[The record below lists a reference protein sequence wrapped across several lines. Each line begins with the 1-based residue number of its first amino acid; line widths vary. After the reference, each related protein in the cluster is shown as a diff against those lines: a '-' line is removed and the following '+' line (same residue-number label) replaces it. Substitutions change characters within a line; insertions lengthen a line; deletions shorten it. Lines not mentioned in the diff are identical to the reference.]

1 MIRVRLILAGALASW
16 LMSSG
21 QHPAHSEPAA
31 RSEPVAHG
39 EPAMRSDPATQS
51 DPATRSEADA
61 VSAAPAYDVVIRN
74 GRVLDGAGNPW
85 VRADIAITSGRFV
98 KIGRIE
104 GRGVREIDA
113 QGDYVSPGWIDMM
126 DQSGEVLL
134 KNGLAE
140 NKLRE
145 GVTTAIAGE
154 GGTPVPSA
162 QIDEYFNK
170 LERQGISL
178 NFGTYYSSA
187 QARVEVMGDGAGRP
201 TAQQLDGMRAHVDEA
216 MRAGAM
222 GIATALI
229 YPPDSFQST
238 EDLVELARVAAKYGG
253 IYASHMRDES
263 AKLLQA
269 IGESIEIGE
278 KTGIQ
283 VEIFHFKG
291 AYAPGW
297 EKLVPEAGR
306 VIDAARA
313 RGVSIAADMYVY
325 TAGGTG
331 LDITVPNW
339 IWEQGAKHGLEQLKD
354 PKVRVRLKREVAAGS
369 LPGWSNLVEA
379 SGGWDHVVLA
389 NAFNPKYDRYRFK
402 SIDYIAKQ
410 LGQDPADV
418 SWDIVL
424 AAQPKR
430 AMGLFFMMN
439 EADIETAL
447 RWPWMSIGSDA
458 GANEKPG
465 MIDAIGLPHPRA
477 YANFPRVIAEY
488 VKKRHV
494 LTLED
499 AIRKM
504 TSWPATRM
512 RLADRG
518 AIREGLK
525 ADVTI
530 FNEDRLEDVATYAN
544 PTAYPA
550 GIDYVL
556 VNGQLVIDQGHH
568 TGAKPGHVLRGAGY
582 GAQIAGERA
591 K

>member
-1 MIRVRLILAGALASW
+1 MKSPLPALVLGLAS
-16 LMSSG
+16 L
-21 QHPAHSEPAA
+21 
-31 RSEPVAHG
+31 
-39 EPAMRSDPATQS
+39 
-51 DPATRSEADA
+51 
-61 VSAAPAYDVVIRN
+61 VSFQAGSQEPAYDIVIRG

-85 VRADIAITSGRFV
+85 VQADVAIKGGRFA
-98 KIGRIE
+98 KIGKIE
-104 GRGVREIDA
+104 GRGAREIDA

-126 DQSGEVLL
+126 DQSGEILL

-162 QIDEYFNK
+162 QIAEYFEK
-170 LERQGISL
+170 LETQGISL
-178 NFGTYYSSA
+178 NFGTYYGSA
-187 QARVEVMGDGAGRP
+187 QARVESMGDVAGRP
-201 TAQQLDGMRAHVDEA
+201 TARQMDAMKEHVEQA
-216 MRAGAM
+216 MQAGAM

-238 EDLVELARVAAKYGG
+238 DDLVALARVAAHYGG

-263 AKLLQA
+263 ANLLQA

-278 KTGIQ
+278 RTGIQ

-297 EKLVPEAGR
+297 GELVPEAGTL
-306 VIDAARA
+306 IEAARA
-313 RGVSIAADMYVY
+313 RGVNIAADMYVY

-339 IWEQGAKHGLEQLKD
+339 VWEQGAKRGLERLKD
-354 PKVRVRLKREVAAGS
+354 PAVRSRLKKELAAGS
-369 LPGWSNLVEA
+369 MPGWSNLVQA
-379 SGGWDHVVLA
+379 SGGWEHVVLA
-389 NAFNPKYDRYRFK
+389 NSFDAKYDRYRFK
-402 SIDYIAKQ
+402 SIDYIAKK

-418 SWDIVL
+418 AWDIVL
-424 AAQPKR
+424 AAQPNR
-430 AMGLFFMMN
+430 AMGLYFMMS

-458 GANEKPG
+458 GANVGPG
-465 MIDAIGLPHPRA
+465 TIDAIGLPHPRA
-477 YANFPRVIAEY
+477 YANFPRVISEY
-488 VKKRHV
+488 VKRRHV

-512 RLADRG
+512 RLYDRG
-518 AIREGLK
+518 VIREGLQ

-530 FNEDRLEDVATYAN
+530 FNADRLDDVATYDN
-544 PTAYPA
+544 PTAYPL

-556 VNGQLVIDQGHH
+556 VNGQMVIDAGRH
-568 TGAKPGHVLRGAGY
+568 TGAKPGRILRGPGFA
-582 GAQIAGERA
+582 AQPA
-591 K
+591 KLQ

>member
-1 MIRVRLILAGALASW
+1 MMGTRRFRAALWVLACVCAA
-16 LMSSG
+16 G
-21 QHPAHSEPAA
+21 QAA
-31 RSEPVAHG
+31 EVTP
-39 EPAMRSDPATQS
+39 E
-51 DPATRSEADA
+51 
-61 VSAAPAYDVVIRN
+61 YDVVIRN
-74 GRVLDGAGNPW
+74 GRLFDGEGNPY
-85 VRADIAITSGRFV
+85 VRADIAIKDGRFA
-98 KIGRIE
+98 KIGLVT
-104 GRGVREIDA
+104 GRGRREIDA
-113 QGDYVSPGWIDMM
+113 GGDDVSPGWIDMM
-126 DQSGEVLL
+126 DQSGAVLL

-162 QIDEYFNK
+162 QIAAYFAQ
-170 LERQGISL
+170 LESQGISL

-187 QARVEVMGDGAGRP
+187 QARVEVMGDVAGRP
-201 TAQQLDGMRAHVDEA
+201 SPQQIEGMKAHVEEA

-238 EDLVELARVAAKYGG
+238 DDLVALARVAARYGG

-263 AKLLQA
+263 AKLLEA

-297 EKLVPEAGR
+297 GKLVPQAGEL
-306 VIDAARA
+306 IEAARR
-313 RGVSIAADMYVY
+313 RGVAIAADMYVY

-339 IWEQGAKHGLEQLKD
+339 VWEQGEKRGLERLAD
-354 PKVRVRLKREVAAGS
+354 PTVRVRLKREVAAGS
-369 LPGWSNLVEA
+369 APGWSNLIEA
-379 SGGWDHVVLA
+379 SGGWDHVMLA
-389 NAFNPKYDRYRFK
+389 NAFNPKYDAYRFK
-402 SIDYIAKQ
+402 SIDYIARQ
-410 LGQDPADV
+410 LGQEPADV

-424 AAQPKR
+424 GAQPKR
-430 AMGLFFMMN
+430 AMGLFFMMS

-458 GANEKPG
+458 GANEGPG
-465 MIDAIGLPHPRA
+465 TIDAIGLPHPRA

-504 TSWPATRM
+504 TSLPATRM
-512 RLADRG
+512 RLYDRG
-518 AIREGLK
+518 AIRSGLK

-530 FNEDRLEDVATYAN
+530 FSEDRIADVADYTN
-544 PTAYPA
+544 PTAYPT

-556 VNGQLVIDQGHH
+556 VNGQVVVDQGRH
-568 TGAKPGHVLRGAGY
+568 TGAKPGQVLRG
-582 GAQIAGERA
+582 GATAAPRETPH
-591 K
+591 

>member
-1 MIRVRLILAGALASW
+1 MTARIAAALLGSIMAAAAATAAAAAGV
-16 LMSSG
+16 
-21 QHPAHSEPAA
+21 PAQPA
-31 RSEPVAHG
+31 PL
-39 EPAMRSDPATQS
+39 
-51 DPATRSEADA
+51 
-61 VSAAPAYDVVIRN
+61 YDIVIRN
-74 GRVLDGAGNPW
+74 GRVLDGSGNPW
-85 VRADIAITSGRFV
+85 VNADVAIKDGRFLKV
-98 KIGRIE
+98 GRVE
-104 GRGVREIDA
+104 GRGKREIDA

-145 GVTTAIAGE
+145 GVTSAIAGE
-154 GGTPVPSA
+154 GGTPVAAA
-162 QIDEYFNK
+162 QIGEYFKK
-170 LERQGISL
+170 LETQGISM
-178 NFGTYYSSA
+178 NFGTYYSSG
-187 QARVEVMGDGAGRP
+187 QARVEVMGDVAGHP
-201 TAQQLDGMRAHVDEA
+201 SAQQLDAMKTHVDAA

-238 EDLVELARVAAKYGG
+238 EDLVELARVAAKHGG

-297 EKLVPEAGR
+297 GKLVPQAGEL
-306 VIDAARA
+306 IEAARA

-339 IWEQGAKHGLEQLKD
+339 VWEQGAKTGLE
-354 PKVRVRLKREVAAGS
+354 RLKNPQVRARLKKEVAAGS
-369 LPGWSNLVEA
+369 MPGWSNLVEA
-379 SGGWDHVVLA
+379 SGGWDHVMLA

-418 SWDIVL
+418 AWDIVL
-424 AAQPKR
+424 GAQPNR
-430 AMGLFFMMN
+430 AMGLYFMMS
-439 EADIETAL
+439 EPDIATAL

-458 GANEKPG
+458 GANEAPG
-465 MIDAIGLPHPRA
+465 KIDAIGLPHPRA

-488 VKKRHV
+488 VKRRQV

-512 RLADRG
+512 RLYDRG
-518 AIREGLK
+518 VIRAGLK

-530 FNEDRLEDVATYAN
+530 FNEDRLDDVANYEN
-544 PTAYPA
+544 PTAYPS

-556 VNGQLVIDQGHH
+556 VNGELVIDQGRH
-568 TGAKPGHVLRGAGY
+568 TGAKPGNVLRGAGY
-582 GAQIAGERA
+582 EPATGHQAP
-591 K
+591 

>member
-1 MIRVRLILAGALASW
+1 ML
-16 LMSSG
+16 
-21 QHPAHSEPAA
+21 QPAA
-31 RSEPVAHG
+31 GV
-39 EPAMRSDPATQS
+39 PAQPA
-51 DPATRSEADA
+51 PM
-61 VSAAPAYDVVIRN
+61 YDVVIRN
-74 GRVLDGAGNPW
+74 SRLLDGLGNPW
-85 VRADIAITSGRFV
+85 VRADVAIKDGRFA

-113 QGDYVSPGWIDMM
+113 QGEYVSPGWIDMM

-162 QIDEYFNK
+162 KIADYFKK
-170 LERQGISL
+170 LETQGISL

-187 QARVEVMGDGAGRP
+187 QARVEVMGDVAGHP
-201 TAQQLDGMRAHVDEA
+201 SAQQMEGIKAHVDEA

-238 EDLVELARVAAKYGG
+238 DDLIELSRVAAKYGG

-269 IGESIEIGE
+269 ISESIEIGE
-278 KTGIQ
+278 KAGIQ

-297 EKLVPEAGR
+297 GKLVPEAGEL
-306 VIDAARA
+306 IEAARA
-313 RGVSIAADMYVY
+313 RGVNIAADMYVY

-339 IWEQGAKHGLEQLKD
+339 VWEQGAKHGLERLKD
-354 PKVRVRLKREVAAGS
+354 PSVRARLKKEIAAGS
-369 LPGWSNLVEA
+369 MPGWSNLVEA
-379 SGGWDHVVLA
+379 SGGWDHIVLA

-402 SIDYIAKQ
+402 SLDYIGKQ

-424 AAQPKR
+424 GAQPNR
-430 AMGLFFMMN
+430 AMGLFFMMS
-439 EADIETAL
+439 EPDIATAL

-458 GANEKPG
+458 GANEGPG
-465 MIDAIGLPHPRA
+465 TIDAIGLPHPRA

-488 VKKRHV
+488 VKKRRV

-512 RLADRG
+512 RLYDRG

-530 FNEDRLEDVATYAN
+530 FNEERIEDVATYEN
-544 PTAYPA
+544 PTSYPL

-556 VNGQLVIDQGHH
+556 VNGQLVIDQGRH
-568 TGAKPGHVLRGAGY
+568 TGAKPGSVLRGAG
-582 GAQIAGERA
+582 ADVKRA
-591 K
+591 SARGD

>member
-1 MIRVRLILAGALASW
+1 MSLRSPVIGLVLLLASF
-16 LMSSG
+16 G
-21 QHPAHSEPAA
+21 TFAQ
-31 RSEPVAHG
+31 
-39 EPAMRSDPATQS
+39 
-51 DPATRSEADA
+51 
-61 VSAAPAYDVVIRN
+61 AAPLYDIVIRN

-85 VRADIAITSGRFV
+85 VLADIAIKDGRFA
-98 KIGRIE
+98 KIGKID
-104 GRGVREIDA
+104 GRGAREIDA
-113 QGDYVSPGWIDMM
+113 RGDYVSPGWIDMM
-126 DQSGEVLL
+126 DQSGEILL

-162 QIDEYFNK
+162 QIADYFKK
-170 LERQGISL
+170 LETQGISL

-187 QARVEVMGDGAGRP
+187 QARVESMGDAAGRP
-201 TAQQLDGMRAHVDEA
+201 TAAQMEQMKAHVEEA
-216 MRAGAM
+216 MKAGAM

-238 EDLVELARVAAKYGG
+238 DDLIELSRVAAKYGG

-263 AKLLQA
+263 ANLLKA
-269 IGESIEIGE
+269 IEESIEIGE

-291 AYAPGW
+291 AYAPSWG
-297 EKLVPEAGR
+297 KLVPQAGSL
-306 VIDAARA
+306 IESARA
-313 RGVSIAADMYVY
+313 RGVNIAADMYVY

-339 IWEQGAKHGLEQLKD
+339 VWEQGAKQGLEQLKD
-354 PKVRVRLKREVAAGS
+354 PSVRVRLKKELAEGS
-369 LPGWSNLVEA
+369 MPGWSNLVKA

-402 SIDYIAKQ
+402 SIDTIGKQ
-410 LGQDPADV
+410 LNQDPADV
-418 SWDIVL
+418 AWDIVL
-424 AAQPKR
+424 GAQPNR
-430 AMGLFFMMN
+430 AMGLYFMMS
-439 EADIETAL
+439 EPDIETAL
-447 RWPWMSIGSDA
+447 RWPWMSIGSDS
-458 GANEKPG
+458 GANEGPG
-465 MIDAIGLPHPRA
+465 TIDAIGLPHPRA

-499 AIRKM
+499 AVRKM
-504 TSWPATRM
+504 TSWPASRM
-512 RLADRG
+512 RLFDRG
-518 AIREGLK
+518 VIRDGMQ

-530 FNEDRLEDVATYAN
+530 FDAERLEDVATYEN
-544 PTAYPA
+544 PTAYPT

-556 VNGQLVIDQGHH
+556 VNGQLVVDAGRH
-568 TGAKPGHVLRGAGY
+568 TGAKPGRVLRGQGH
-582 GAQIAGERA
+582 
-591 K
+591 

>member
-1 MIRVRLILAGALASW
+1 MKSRIAAAALGLFLATTCTGVLA
-16 LMSSG
+16 
-21 QHPAHSEPAA
+21 QPAPI
-31 RSEPVAHG
+31 
-39 EPAMRSDPATQS
+39 
-51 DPATRSEADA
+51 
-61 VSAAPAYDVVIRN
+61 YDVVIRH
-74 GRVLDGAGNPW
+74 GRLLDGDGNPW
-85 VRADIAITSGRFV
+85 VAADVAIKDGRFV
-98 KIGRIE
+98 KIGRVE
-104 GRGVREIDA
+104 GRGSREIDA

-145 GVTTAIAGE
+145 GVTSAIAGE

-162 QIDEYFNK
+162 QVADYFKK
-170 LERQGISL
+170 LETQGISM
-178 NFGTYYSSA
+178 NFGSYYGSG
-187 QARVEVMGDGAGRP
+187 QARVEVMGDVAGHP
-201 TAQQLDGMRAHVDEA
+201 TAQQMDAMKVHVDEA

-238 EDLVELARVAAKYGG
+238 EDLIELARVAAKHGG

-297 EKLVPEAGR
+297 GKLVPEAGAL
-306 VIDAARA
+306 IDAARA
-313 RGVSIAADMYVY
+313 RGVNIAADMYVY

-339 IWEQGAKHGLEQLKD
+339 VWEQGAQKGLERLKD
-354 PKVRVRLKREVAAGS
+354 PQIRERLKKEVAAGS
-369 LPGWSNLVEA
+369 APGWSNLVEA
-379 SGGWDHVVLA
+379 SGGWDHIVLA
-389 NAFNPKYDRYRFK
+389 NAFNPKYDKYRFK
-402 SIDYIAKQ
+402 SIAYIAKQ

-424 AAQPKR
+424 GAQPNR
-430 AMGLFFMMN
+430 AMGLYFMMN
-439 EADIETAL
+439 EADIATAL

-458 GANEKPG
+458 GANEAPG
-465 MIDAIGLPHPRA
+465 KIDAIGLPHPRA
-477 YANFPRVIAEY
+477 YANFPRVISEY

-512 RLADRG
+512 RLYDRG
-518 AIREGLK
+518 VIREGLK

-530 FNEDRLEDVATYAN
+530 FNEERINDVASYEN
-544 PTAYPA
+544 PTAYPT

-556 VNGQLVIDQGHH
+556 VNGKLVIDQGRH
-568 TGAKPGHVLRGAGY
+568 TGAKPGQVLRGAGY
-582 GAQIAGERA
+582 ETTAAHPA
-591 K
+591 P

>member
-1 MIRVRLILAGALASW
+1 MMGTRRFRAALWVLACVCAA
-16 LMSSG
+16 G
-21 QHPAHSEPAA
+21 QAA
-31 RSEPVAHG
+31 EVTP
-39 EPAMRSDPATQS
+39 E
-51 DPATRSEADA
+51 
-61 VSAAPAYDVVIRN
+61 YDVVIRN
-74 GRVLDGAGNPW
+74 GRLFDGEGNPY
-85 VRADIAITSGRFV
+85 VRADIAIKDGRFA
-98 KIGRIE
+98 KIGLVT
-104 GRGVREIDA
+104 GRGRREIDA
-113 QGDYVSPGWIDMM
+113 GGDDVSPGWIDMM
-126 DQSGEVLL
+126 DQSGAVLL

-162 QIDEYFNK
+162 QIAAYFAQ
-170 LERQGISL
+170 LESQGISL

-187 QARVEVMGDGAGRP
+187 QARVEVMGDVAGRP
-201 TAQQLDGMRAHVDEA
+201 SPQQIEGMKAHVEEA

-238 EDLVELARVAAKYGG
+238 DDLVALARVAARYGG

-263 AKLLQA
+263 AKLLTA
-269 IGESIEIGE
+269 IQESIEIGE

-297 EKLVPEAGR
+297 GKLVPQAGEL
-306 VIDAARA
+306 IEAARR
-313 RGVSIAADMYVY
+313 RGVAIAADMYVY

-339 IWEQGAKHGLEQLKD
+339 VWEQGEKRGLERLAD
-354 PKVRVRLKREVAAGS
+354 PTVRVRLKREVAAGS
-369 LPGWSNLVEA
+369 APGWSNLIEA
-379 SGGWDHVVLA
+379 SGGWDHVMLA
-389 NAFNPKYDRYRFK
+389 NAFNPKYDAYRFK
-402 SIDYIAKQ
+402 SIDYIARQ
-410 LGQDPADV
+410 LGQEPADV

-424 AAQPKR
+424 GAQPKR
-430 AMGLFFMMN
+430 AMGLFFMMS

-458 GANEKPG
+458 GANEGPG
-465 MIDAIGLPHPRA
+465 TIDAIGLPHPRA

-504 TSWPATRM
+504 TSLPATRM
-512 RLADRG
+512 RLYDRG
-518 AIREGLK
+518 AIRSGLK

-530 FNEDRLEDVATYAN
+530 FSEDRIADVADYTN
-544 PTAYPA
+544 PTAYPT

-556 VNGQLVIDQGHH
+556 VNGQVVVDQGRH
-568 TGAKPGHVLRGAGY
+568 TGAKPGQVLRG
-582 GAQIAGERA
+582 GATAAPRETPH
-591 K
+591 

>member
-1 MIRVRLILAGALASW
+1 MKYILGATLAVG
-16 LMSSG
+16 LTL
-21 QHPAHSEPAA
+21 AAA
-31 RSEPVAHG
+31 RE
-39 EPAMRSDPATQS
+39 
-51 DPATRSEADA
+51 
-61 VSAAPAYDVVIRN
+61 APAQSAPSYDIVIRN

-85 VRADIAITSGRFV
+85 VRADIAIKDGRFV
-98 KIGRIE
+98 KIGRIP
-104 GRGVREIDA
+104 GRGAREIDA

-162 QIDEYFNK
+162 QIADYFMK
-170 LERQGISL
+170 LEKQGISL

-187 QARVEVMGDGAGRP
+187 QARVETMGDVAGRP
-201 TAQQLDGMRAHVDEA
+201 SAKQLDQMKAHVEEA

-238 EDLVELARVAAKYGG
+238 QDLIELARVAAKFGG

-269 IGESIEIGE
+269 INESIEIGE
-278 KTGIQ
+278 QSGIQ

-297 EKLVPEAGR
+297 GKLVPEAGEL
-306 VIDAARA
+306 IEAARG
-313 RGVSIAADMYVY
+313 RGVNIAADMYVY

-339 IWEQGAKHGLEQLKD
+339 VWEQGEKRGLERLKD
-354 PKVRVRLKREVAAGS
+354 PRVRVRLKKEIASGS
-369 LPGWSNLVEA
+369 MPGWSNLVEA
-379 SGGWDHVVLA
+379 SGGWDHILLA

-402 SIDYIAKQ
+402 SIDYIGKQ
-410 LGQDPADV
+410 LGEDPADV

-424 AAQPKR
+424 GAQPNR
-430 AMGLFFMMN
+430 AMGLFFMMS
-439 EADIETAL
+439 EPDIATAL

-458 GANEKPG
+458 GANEGPG
-465 MIDAIGLPHPRA
+465 TIDAIGLPHPRA

-504 TSWPATRM
+504 TSWPAMRM
-512 RLADRG
+512 RLYDRG

-530 FNEDRLEDVATYAN
+530 FNEERIEDVAGYEN
-544 PTAYPA
+544 PTAYPV
-550 GIDYVL
+550 GIDYVI
-556 VNGQLVIDQGHH
+556 VNGQLVVDQGRH
-568 TGAKPGHVLRGAGY
+568 TGAKPGAVLRGAGY
-582 GAQIAGERA
+582 EARVLGEPAR
-591 K
+591 

>member
-1 MIRVRLILAGALASW
+1 MKCMRAIAAAVLAVALIYGA
-16 LMSSG
+16 
-21 QHPAHSEPAA
+21 QHA
-31 RSEPVAHG
+31 RS
-39 EPAMRSDPATQS
+39 QS
-51 DPATRSEADA
+51 
-61 VSAAPAYDVVIRN
+61 APAVAAETPVYDIVIRN
-74 GRVLDGAGNPW
+74 GRILDGAGNPW
-85 VRADIAITSGRFV
+85 VRADLAVSNGRLV
-98 KIGRIE
+98 KIGRIK
-104 GRGVREIDA
+104 GRGAREIDA

-154 GGTPVPSA
+154 AGTPVPAA
-162 QIDEYFNK
+162 QISNYFAQ
-170 LERQGISL
+170 LERQGIAL

-187 QARVEVMGDGAGRP
+187 QARVEVMGDSAGRP
-201 TAQQLDGMRAHVDEA
+201 NAQQMDAMKARVDEA

-238 EDLVELARVAAKYGG
+238 EDLIELARVAAMHGG

-269 IGESIEIGE
+269 IDESIEIGE
-278 KTGIQ
+278 KSGIQ

-297 EKLVPEAGR
+297 GKLVPQAGQAIEEAR
-306 VIDAARA
+306 S
-313 RGVSIAADMYVY
+313 RGVNIAADMYVY

-339 IWEQGAKHGLEQLKD
+339 VWEQGPKVGLERLKD
-354 PKVRVRLKREVAAGS
+354 PQVRIRLKREIAAGS
-369 LPGWSNLVEA
+369 MPGWSNLVAA
-379 SGGWDHVVLA
+379 SGGWEHVVLA
-389 NAFNPKYDRYRFK
+389 NSFDPAYDRFRLK

-410 LGQDPADV
+410 LAKDPADV
-418 SWDIVL
+418 SWDIVIG
-424 AAQPKR
+424 AQPNR
-430 AMGLFFMMN
+430 AMALFFMMS
-439 EADIETAL
+439 EEDIATAL

-458 GANEKPG
+458 GANDGPG
-465 MIDAIGLPHPRA
+465 TMDAIGLPHPRA
-477 YANFPRVIAEY
+477 NANFPRVIAEY

-504 TSWPATRM
+504 TSWPAARM
-512 RLADRG
+512 HLYDRG

-525 ADVTI
+525 ADITI
-530 FNEDRLEDVATYAN
+530 FNEERLEDVATYEH
-544 PTAYPA
+544 PTAYPI

-556 VNGQLVIDQGHH
+556 VNGQLVIDRGRH
-568 TGAKPGHVLRGAGY
+568 TGAKPGSVLRGPGFE
-582 GAQIAGERA
+582 AQSAERSR
-591 K
+591 

>member
-1 MIRVRLILAGALASW
+1 MKFGIAAGMLAVVLNLAAA
-16 LMSSG
+16 G
-21 QHPAHSEPAA
+21 GVQAQPAP
-31 RSEPVAHG
+31 
-39 EPAMRSDPATQS
+39 M
-51 DPATRSEADA
+51 
-61 VSAAPAYDVVIRN
+61 YDVVIRN
-74 GRVLDGAGNPW
+74 GRLLDGLGNPW
-85 VRADIAITSGRFV
+85 VRADVAIKDGRFA

-113 QGDYVSPGWIDMM
+113 QGEYVSPGWIDMM

-162 QIDEYFNK
+162 KIADYFKN
-170 LERQGISL
+170 LETQGISL

-187 QARVEVMGDGAGRP
+187 QARVEVMGDVAGHP
-201 TAQQLDGMRAHVDEA
+201 SAQQMEGIKAHVDEA
-216 MRAGAM
+216 MRAGAL

-238 EDLVELARVAAKYGG
+238 DDLIELSRVAAKYGG

-278 KTGIQ
+278 KAGIQ

-297 EKLVPEAGR
+297 GKLVPEAGAL
-306 VIDAARA
+306 IEAARA
-313 RGVSIAADMYVY
+313 RGVNIAADMYVY

-339 IWEQGAKHGLEQLKD
+339 VWEQGAKRGLERLKE
-354 PKVRVRLKREVAAGS
+354 PSVRVRLKKEIAAGS
-369 LPGWSNLVEA
+369 MPGWSNLIEA
-379 SGGWDHVVLA
+379 SGGWDHIVLA

-410 LGQDPADV
+410 LGQEPADV

-424 AAQPKR
+424 GAQPSR
-430 AMGLFFMMN
+430 AMGLFFMMS
-439 EADIETAL
+439 EPDIATAL

-458 GANEKPG
+458 GANEGPG
-465 MIDAIGLPHPRA
+465 TIDAIGLPHPRA

-488 VKKRHV
+488 VKKRRV

-512 RLADRG
+512 RLYDRG
-518 AIREGLK
+518 ALREGLK

-530 FNEDRLEDVATYAN
+530 FNEERIEDVATYEN
-544 PTAYPA
+544 PTSYPL

-556 VNGQLVIDQGHH
+556 VNGQLVIDQGRH
-568 TGAKPGHVLRGAGY
+568 TGAKPGSVLRGAG
-582 GAQIAGERA
+582 ADISRERPR
-591 K
+591 

>member
-1 MIRVRLILAGALASW
+1 MTLRMAALLVGLVLSACAASAFA
-16 LMSSG
+16 
-21 QHPAHSEPAA
+21 QPAA
-31 RSEPVAHG
+31 
-39 EPAMRSDPATQS
+39 M
-51 DPATRSEADA
+51 
-61 VSAAPAYDVVIRN
+61 YDVVIRN
-74 GRVLDGAGNPW
+74 GRVLDGGGNPW
-85 VRADIAITSGRFV
+85 VNADVAIKDGRFV
-98 KIGRIE
+98 KIGRVE
-104 GRGVREIDA
+104 GRGSREIDV

-145 GVTTAIAGE
+145 GVTSAIAGE
-154 GGTPVPSA
+154 GGTPVPAA
-162 QIDEYFNK
+162 QIADYFK
-170 LERQGISL
+170 RLETQGISL
-178 NFGTYYSSA
+178 NFGTYYSSG
-187 QARVEVMGDGAGRP
+187 QARVEVMGDVAGHP
-201 TAQQLDGMRAHVDEA
+201 NAQQMDAMKVHVDEA

-229 YPPDSFQST
+229 YPPDAFQST
-238 EDLVELARVAAKYGG
+238 DDLVELARVAARRGG

-297 EKLVPEAGR
+297 GKLVPEAGR
-306 VIDAARA
+306 LIEAARA
-313 RGVSIAADMYVY
+313 RGVNIAADMYVY

-339 IWEQGAKHGLEQLKD
+339 VWEQGAKKGLERLKD
-354 PKVRVRLKREVAAGS
+354 PKVRARLKQEVAAGS
-369 LPGWSNLVEA
+369 MPGWSNLIEA

-402 SIDYIAKQ
+402 SIDYIARQ
-410 LGQDPADV
+410 LSQDPADV

-424 AAQPKR
+424 GAQPNR
-430 AMGLFFMMN
+430 AMGLYFMMS
-439 EADIETAL
+439 EPDIATAL

-458 GANEKPG
+458 GANEAPG
-465 MIDAIGLPHPRA
+465 KIDAIGLPHPRA

-512 RLADRG
+512 RLYDRG
-518 AIREGLK
+518 GIREGLK

-530 FNEDRLEDVATYAN
+530 FNEERLDDVANYEN
-544 PTAYPA
+544 PTSYPT

-556 VNGQLVIDQGHH
+556 VNGQLVVDQGRH
-568 TGAKPGHVLRGAGY
+568 TGAKPGNVLRGSGYEAAAGR
-582 GAQIAGERA
+582 AQP
-591 K
+591 

>member
-1 MIRVRLILAGALASW
+1 MMGTRRFRAALWVLACVCAA
-16 LMSSG
+16 G
-21 QHPAHSEPAA
+21 QAA
-31 RSEPVAHG
+31 EVTP
-39 EPAMRSDPATQS
+39 E
-51 DPATRSEADA
+51 
-61 VSAAPAYDVVIRN
+61 YDVVIRN
-74 GRVLDGAGNPW
+74 GRLFDGEGNPY
-85 VRADIAITSGRFV
+85 VRADIAIKDGRFA
-98 KIGRIE
+98 KIGLVT
-104 GRGVREIDA
+104 GRGRREIDA
-113 QGDYVSPGWIDMM
+113 GGDDVSPGWIDMM
-126 DQSGEVLL
+126 DQSGAVLL

-162 QIDEYFNK
+162 QIAAYFAQ
-170 LERQGISL
+170 LESQGISL

-187 QARVEVMGDGAGRP
+187 QARVEVMGDVAGRP
-201 TAQQLDGMRAHVDEA
+201 SPQQIEGMKAHVEEA

-238 EDLVELARVAAKYGG
+238 DDLVALARVAARYGG

-263 AKLLQA
+263 AKLLTA
-269 IGESIEIGE
+269 IQESIEIGE

-297 EKLVPEAGR
+297 GKLVPQAGEL
-306 VIDAARA
+306 IEAARR
-313 RGVSIAADMYVY
+313 RGVAIAADMYVY

-339 IWEQGAKHGLEQLKD
+339 VWEQGEKRGLERLAD
-354 PKVRVRLKREVAAGS
+354 PTVRVRLKREVAAGS
-369 LPGWSNLVEA
+369 APGWSNLIEA
-379 SGGWDHVVLA
+379 SGGWDHVMLA
-389 NAFNPKYDRYRFK
+389 NAFNPKYDAYRFK
-402 SIDYIAKQ
+402 SIDYIARQ
-410 LGQDPADV
+410 LGQEPADV

-424 AAQPKR
+424 GAQPKR
-430 AMGLFFMMN
+430 AMGLFFMMS

-458 GANEKPG
+458 GANEGPG
-465 MIDAIGLPHPRA
+465 TIDAIGLPHPRA

-504 TSWPATRM
+504 TSLPATRM
-512 RLADRG
+512 RLYDRG
-518 AIREGLK
+518 AIRSGLK

-530 FNEDRLEDVATYAN
+530 FNEDRIADVADYTN
-544 PTAYPA
+544 PTAYPT

-556 VNGQLVIDQGHH
+556 VNGQVVVDQGRH
-568 TGAKPGHVLRGAGY
+568 TGAKPGQVLRG
-582 GAQIAGERA
+582 GAAAAPLETPH
-591 K
+591 

>member
-1 MIRVRLILAGALASW
+1 MKSRIAAATLGLFVSAGSLSALA
-16 LMSSG
+16 
-21 QHPAHSEPAA
+21 QPP
-31 RSEPVAHG
+31 PV
-39 EPAMRSDPATQS
+39 
-51 DPATRSEADA
+51 
-61 VSAAPAYDVVIRN
+61 YDVVIRN
-74 GRVLDGAGNPW
+74 GHVLDGGGNPW
-85 VRADIAITSGRFV
+85 VNADVAIKDGRFV
-98 KIGRIE
+98 KIGRVE
-104 GRGVREIDA
+104 GHGAREIDA
-113 QGDYVSPGWIDMM
+113 RGDYVSPGWIDMM

-145 GVTTAIAGE
+145 GVTSAIAGE

-162 QIDEYFNK
+162 QIADYFKK
-170 LERQGISL
+170 LETQGISL
-178 NFGTYYSSA
+178 NFGSYYGSG
-187 QARVEVMGDGAGRP
+187 QARVEVMGDVAGHP
-201 TAQQLDGMRAHVDEA
+201 TSEQLAAMKAHVDEA

-238 EDLVELARVAAKYGG
+238 DDLIELSRVAAKYGG

-297 EKLVPEAGR
+297 GKLVPQAGEL
-306 VIDAARA
+306 INAARA
-313 RGVSIAADMYVY
+313 RGVNIAADMYVY

-339 IWEQGAKHGLEQLKD
+339 VWEQGAAKGLERLKD
-354 PKVRVRLKREVAAGS
+354 PQVRARLKKEVAAGS
-369 LPGWSNLVEA
+369 EPGWSNLIEA
-379 SGGWDHVVLA
+379 SGGWDHIVLA
-389 NAFNPKYDRYRFK
+389 NAFNPKYDKYRFK
-402 SIDYIAKQ
+402 SIEYIAKQ
-410 LGQDPADV
+410 LHQDPADV

-424 AAQPKR
+424 GAQPHR
-430 AMGLFFMMN
+430 AMALYFMMD
-439 EADIETAL
+439 ETDIATAL

-458 GANEKPG
+458 GANEAPG
-465 MIDAIGLPHPRA
+465 KIDAIGLPHPRA

-512 RLADRG
+512 RLYDRG
-518 AIREGLK
+518 VIRAGLK

-530 FNEDRLEDVATYAN
+530 FNEDRLQDVATYEN
-544 PTAYPA
+544 PTAYPT

-556 VNGQLVIDQGHH
+556 VNGQVVIDQGRH
-568 TGAKPGHVLRGAGY
+568 TGAKPGQILRGAGY
-582 GAQIAGERA
+582 DSTAARQSP
-591 K
+591 

>member
-1 MIRVRLILAGALASW
+1 MKSRIAAATLGLFLAIACSSALA
-16 LMSSG
+16 
-21 QHPAHSEPAA
+21 QQPAPI
-31 RSEPVAHG
+31 
-39 EPAMRSDPATQS
+39 
-51 DPATRSEADA
+51 
-61 VSAAPAYDVVIRN
+61 YDIVIRH
-74 GRVLDGAGNPW
+74 GRLLDGDGNPW
-85 VRADIAITSGRFV
+85 VAADVAIKDGRFV
-98 KIGRIE
+98 KIGRVE
-104 GRGVREIDA
+104 GRGMREIDA

-145 GVTTAIAGE
+145 GVTSAIAGE

-162 QIDEYFNK
+162 QVADYFK
-170 LERQGISL
+170 RLETQGISM
-178 NFGTYYSSA
+178 NFGSYYGSG
-187 QARVEVMGDGAGRP
+187 QARVEVMGDVAGRP
-201 TAQQLDGMRAHVDEA
+201 TAQQMDAMKVHVDEA

-238 EDLVELARVAAKYGG
+238 EDLIELARVAARHGG

-263 AKLLQA
+263 ARLLQA

-297 EKLVPEAGR
+297 GKLVPQAGAL
-306 VIDAARA
+306 ISAARA
-313 RGVSIAADMYVY
+313 RGVNIAADMYVY

-339 IWEQGAKHGLEQLKD
+339 VWEQGAQKGLERLNNPQI
-354 PKVRVRLKREVAAGS
+354 RERLKKEVAAGS
-369 LPGWSNLVEA
+369 APGWSNLVEA
-379 SGGWDHVVLA
+379 SGGWDHIVLA
-389 NAFNPKYDRYRFK
+389 NAFNPKYDKYRFK
-402 SIDYIAKQ
+402 SIAYIAKQ

-424 AAQPKR
+424 GAQPNR
-430 AMGLFFMMN
+430 AMGLYFMMN
-439 EADIETAL
+439 EADIATAL

-458 GANEKPG
+458 GANEAPG
-465 MIDAIGLPHPRA
+465 KIDAIGLPHPRA
-477 YANFPRVIAEY
+477 YANFPRVISEY

-512 RLADRG
+512 RLYDRG
-518 AIREGLK
+518 VIREGLK

-530 FNEDRLEDVATYAN
+530 FNEERINDVASYEN
-544 PTAYPA
+544 PTAYPT

-556 VNGQLVIDQGHH
+556 VNGKLVIDQGRH
-568 TGAKPGHVLRGAGY
+568 TGAKPGQVLRGAGY
-582 GAQIAGERA
+582 EITSAHPSP
-591 K
+591 

>member
-1 MIRVRLILAGALASW
+1 MRLQIAAGTCAVGLILAAVGGAAAS
-16 LMSSG
+16 G
-21 QHPAHSEPAA
+21 
-31 RSEPVAHG
+31 
-39 EPAMRSDPATQS
+39 AT
-51 DPATRSEADA
+51 
-61 VSAAPAYDVVIRN
+61 AAPKPMYDVVIRN
-74 GRVLDGAGNPW
+74 GRVLDGLGNPW
-85 VRADIAITSGRFV
+85 VRADVAIKNGRFA
-98 KIGRIE
+98 KIGRVE
-104 GRGVREIDA
+104 GRGAREIDA
-113 QGDYVSPGWIDMM
+113 QGDLVSPGWIDMM
-126 DQSGEVLL
+126 DQSGQVLL

-154 GGTPVPSA
+154 GGTPVPAA
-162 QIDEYFNK
+162 QIADYFKK
-170 LERQGISL
+170 LETQGISL

-201 TAQQLDGMRAHVDEA
+201 TAQQMDAMKARVDQA

-238 EDLVELARVAAKYGG
+238 EDLIELARVAAKYGG

-297 EKLVPEAGR
+297 GKLVPAAGEL
-306 VIDAARA
+306 IEGARA

-339 IWEQGAKHGLEQLKD
+339 VWEQGAKQGLERLKD
-354 PKVRVRLKREVAAGS
+354 PQVRVRLKQEVAGGS
-369 LPGWSNLVEA
+369 LPGWSNLVQA
-379 SGGWDHVVLA
+379 SGGWEHVVLA

-424 AAQPKR
+424 GAQPNR
-430 AMGLFFMMN
+430 AMGLYFMMS
-439 EADIETAL
+439 EPDIATAL

-458 GANEKPG
+458 GANEGPG
-465 MIDAIGLPHPRA
+465 TIDAIGLPHPRA
-477 YANFPRVIAEY
+477 YANFPRVLSEY

-512 RLADRG
+512 RLYDRG

-530 FNEDRLEDVATYAN
+530 FNEERLDDVASYEN
-544 PTAYPA
+544 PTAYPT

-556 VNGQLVIDQGHH
+556 VNGRMVIDQGRH
-568 TGAKPGHVLRGAGY
+568 TGAKPGSVLRGP
-582 GAQIAGERA
+582 GAD
-591 K
+591 

>member
-1 MIRVRLILAGALASW
+1 MTLRMAAPLLGLIFSACAVTALA
-16 LMSSG
+16 
-21 QHPAHSEPAA
+21 QPAA
-31 RSEPVAHG
+31 
-39 EPAMRSDPATQS
+39 M
-51 DPATRSEADA
+51 
-61 VSAAPAYDVVIRN
+61 YDIVIRN
-74 GRVLDGAGNPW
+74 GRVLDGGGNPW
-85 VRADIAITSGRFV
+85 VTGDVAIKDGRFV
-98 KIGRIE
+98 KIGRVE
-104 GRGVREIDA
+104 GRGTREIDA

-145 GVTTAIAGE
+145 GVTSAIAGE
-154 GGTPVPSA
+154 SGTPVPAA
-162 QIDEYFNK
+162 QIADYFKK
-170 LERQGISL
+170 LETQGISL
-178 NFGTYYSSA
+178 NFGTYYSSG
-187 QARVEVMGDGAGRP
+187 QARVEVMGDVAGHP
-201 TAQQLDGMRAHVDEA
+201 SAQQMEAMRAHVDDA

-238 EDLVELARVAAKYGG
+238 DDLIELARVAARRGG

-297 EKLVPEAGR
+297 GKLVPEAGQL
-306 VIDAARA
+306 IDAARA
-313 RGVSIAADMYVY
+313 RGVNIAADMYVY

-339 IWEQGAKHGLEQLKD
+339 VWEQGAKKGLERLKD
-354 PKVRVRLKREVAAGS
+354 PKVRARLKKEIAGGS
-369 LPGWSNLVEA
+369 MPGWSNLIEA

-402 SIDYIAKQ
+402 SIDHIAKQ

-424 AAQPKR
+424 GAQPNR
-430 AMGLFFMMN
+430 AMGLYFMMS
-439 EADIETAL
+439 EPDIATAL

-458 GANEKPG
+458 GANEAPG
-465 MIDAIGLPHPRA
+465 KIDAIGLPHPRA

-499 AIRKM
+499 AVRKM
-504 TSWPATRM
+504 TSWPAARM
-512 RLADRG
+512 RLYDRG
-518 AIREGLK
+518 VIREGLK

-530 FNEDRLEDVATYAN
+530 FNEERLDDVANYEN
-544 PTAYPA
+544 PTTYPT

-556 VNGQLVIDQGHH
+556 VNGQLVVDKGRH
-568 TGAKPGHVLRGAGY
+568 TGAKPGNVLRGAGY
-582 GAQIAGERA
+582 EASAGPA
-591 K
+591 PSAGHAPP